1 MADEVIKQNEIEVKE
16 TEKEPSLENLKNFL
30 GDNFKDGMSLADID
44 SFLKGKK
51 FADLTK
57 GEYVSRGKY
66 NELEE
71 KNKKYADYDTIKKE
85 NAEYKA
91 KEKQSTLIGIAKSV
105 NVADEFIEFVLSK
118 VNTDCEDVEKEIKN
132 YVEANPQYIKSYFT
146 QKTNP
151 SFEVYK
157 KVQNEESMRDAVSNY
172 YKKK

>member
-1 MADEVIKQNEIEVKE
+1 MKR
-16 TEKEPSLENLKNFL
+16 TLSLFL
-30 GDNFKDGMSLADID
+30 IVTVCACVTHAQSATDAVTQERELQKDM

-85 NAEYKA
+85 SAEYKA

-118 VNTDCEDVEKEIKN
+118 VNI
-132 YVEANPQYIKSYFT
+132 S
-146 QKTNP
+146 
-151 SFEVYK
+151 
-157 KVQNEESMRDAVSNY
+157 
-172 YKKK
+172 